1 MCKVQNRLM
10 HFFRRISVKNIT
22 NQYINDWVKGLR
34 ICSSCAIARDTWYR
48 YWVKVSGSVMHAM
61 PEPTADTAGGMR
73 GGGGGGGGGTAGGI
87 VDTAGGSKY
96 LRSGRG

>member
-1 MCKVQNRLM
+1 
-10 HFFRRISVKNIT
+10 
-22 NQYINDWVKGLR
+22 
-34 ICSSCAIARDTWYR
+34 
-48 YWVKVSGSVMHAM
+48 M

-73 GGGGGGGGGTAGGI
+73 GGGTAGGYRWRYAGGTAGGI

>member
-1 MCKVQNRLM
+1 MCKVQNRFKDLM

-22 NQYINDWVKGLR
+22 TQYINDWVKGLR
-34 ICSSCAIARDTWYR
+34 ICSSCDRARH
-48 YWVKVSGSVMHAM
+48 VVLGKGSPDLSCM
-61 PEPTADTAGGMR
+61 PEPTAGPAVCGGYR
-73 GGGGGGGGGTAGGI
+73 GRYAGGTAGGI

>member
-1 MCKVQNRLM
+1 
-10 HFFRRISVKNIT
+10 
-22 NQYINDWVKGLR
+22 
-34 ICSSCAIARDTWYR
+34 
-48 YWVKVSGSVMHAM
+48 M

-73 GGGGGGGGGTAGGI
+73 GGYRWRYAGGTAGGI